1 MDIILGMNW
10 MAVHR
15 VTLDIASRAVER
27 NSPSHGATTLYLPSR
42 ECIISYAFMVEGVK
56 PEDIPVV
63 CEYANVFP
71 DDLPGMPPDRDI
83 EFIIELQP
91 GTASISKRPY
101 RMPPKELAEF
111 KLQL

>member
-63 CEYANVFP
+63 CEYADVFP
-71 DDLPGMPPDRDI
+71 DGDI